1 MVASHRLL
9 ALLQVAT
16 LAVFLAA
23 SQIDVDQK
31 TLEESND
38 PLPEEEQSQNENND
52 IINLIDDHPQLLSVW
67 DPVAINH
74 TRRFSSTSV
83 CMCSQATDT
92 HTHTHARIC
101 SLTHTRIC
109 SHTLTPFFLH
119 SLRVRLDDSGNVYT
133 MKTVALDPP
142 AFGL

>member
-92 HTHTHARIC
+92 HTHTH
-101 SLTHTRIC
+101 THAYAH
-109 SHTLTPFFLH
+109 SHTHAYAHTH
-119 SLRVRLDDSGNVYT
+119 SLLFSFTHLGF
-133 MKTVALDPP
+133 ALTIPETCTR
-142 AFGL
+142 